1 LDVDPV
7 KELQELCGRKAYS
20 VTYTLT
26 HEDRV
31 PSVVAEV
38 LTRGAAYKASR
49 TGLTKL
55 DAKKLAAKAVLR
67 EVKAAEAYISQT
79 GVQVL

>member
-20 VTYTLT
+20 VTYTVT

-38 LTRGAAYKASR
+38 LTKGAAYKAAR
-49 TGLTKL
+49 TGFTKP
-55 DAKKLAAKAVLR
+55 DAKKQAAKAVLR
-67 EVKAAEAYISQT
+67 DMKAAEET
-79 GVQVL
+79 K